1 MIGVTMKILTGEMAG
16 WIWHFLHESGET
28 NLADLKT
35 HVLEEAGDRFTNLNF
50 FAGLGWLLKEDKIVI
65 NKTQDNGSEYD
76 VRVCL
81 KLVR

>member
-1 MIGVTMKILTGEMAG
+1 MKILTGEMAG
-16 WIWHFLHESGET
+16 WIWHYLHENGET

-65 NKTQDNGSEYD
+65 IKTQEDGSDYD
-76 VRVCL
+76 VRVTL
-81 KLVR
+81 RQLR